1 MVGLQ
6 IDSWGRGGSFPYHMG
21 GFKSRL
27 NLRTPCSF
35 VTDLEGNLLETNEA
49 FAHLFAEPPR
59 HIQDFLAYPE
69 EWSRIRA
76 YLQAGGLIEGWRLK
90 LKNTKGPEW
99 GELFASYDEEEGQMV
114 GLLFDVSTR
123 VKTEEALKASLVWHQ
138 VLLDAIPQAVIVTDT
153 QGKVLEINQAARKT
167 FALPSARF
175 EDLELPML
183 FADPKDWEKLRRG
196 LEEKNKL
203 IFSTRHRRL
212 NGETFPAEDHVRIFP
227 YQDESKIIFVI
238 NDISRHRE
246 TEKLLF
252 LLFSALEHANE
263 AVIITDR
270 QGQIIYVNPAFEKTT
285 GYKFEEALGKK
296 PSILRSG
303 YHSAKFYQDLWST
316 ILSGRTWRGRIVNR
330 RKNGRLYTDEV
341 TIFPARDEFSEITHF
356 VAIQRDVTREIEM
369 ETHLQQVAKLEAI
382 AQLAGGIAHE
392 FNNILTTISGYAE
405 LLLIKNKGLDP
416 KTREALQA
424 IFSQAKRAA
433 HLVNQLLDFSRRN
446 KAEKIL
452 FELGAFIQE
461 NRKLFEG
468 IVTEKIALRIE
479 LPNQRFFIQ
488 GSPAQLKQ
496 VLFNLI
502 VNARDAMPEGGTVT
516 LQIEEAPP
524 PSGAPIFDKEKKW
537 VRIAVSDTGHGISE
551 DITPRIFEPFFT
563 TKANGTGLGLAQ
575 VYGIVREHGGH
586 IQVKSTRGQGTTFE
600 IYLPLVESEGAQ
612 QQDLFKD
619 L

>member
-1 MVGLQ
+1 
-6 IDSWGRGGSFPYHMG
+6 MG

-35 VTDLEGNLLETNEA
+35 VTDLEGNLLESNEA
-49 FAHLFAEPPR
+49 FVHLFPEPPKN
-59 HIQDFLAYPE
+59 IQDFLAYPE

-99 GELFASYDEEEGQMV
+99 GELFASYDEEEGKMV

-138 VLLDAIPQAVIVTDT
+138 VLLDAIPQAVLVTDP

-175 EDLELPML
+175 EDLEIPML
-183 FADPKDWEKLRRG
+183 FAEPKDWENLKQG

-270 QGQIIYVNPAFEKTT
+270 EGHIIYVNPAFEKTT
-285 GYKFEEALGKK
+285 GYTFEEALGKK
-296 PSILRSG
+296 PSILQSG
-303 YHSAKFYQDLWST
+303 YHSAKFYQDLWNT

-330 RKNGRLYTDEV
+330 RKDGRLYTDEV

-405 LLLIKNKGLDP
+405 LLLIKNKNLDL

-446 KAEKIL
+446 KAEKTL
-452 FELGAFIQE
+452 FELGAFIKE
-461 NRKLFEG
+461 NQRLFEG
-468 IVTEKIALRIE
+468 IITEKIDLRVEI
-479 LPNQRFFIQ
+479 PRQKFFLQ
-488 GSPAQLKQ
+488 GAPAQLKQ

-516 LQIEEAPP
+516 LKIEEAPP
-524 PSGAPIFDKEKKW
+524 PAGVPLFDKERKW

-551 DITPRIFEPFFT
+551 EITPRIFEPFFT

-586 IQVKSTRGQGTTFE
+586 IQVKSTPGEGTTFE